1 MRAAVIGLGWWGKR
15 IIISL
20 KGSKRITI
28 THGVDLEP
36 EKLGNFAG
44 EHGVT
49 LTSDIDAVLA
59 NPKIDAVIVATP
71 NSLHEPL
78 VLRAIA
84 AGKQVFCEK
93 PLALSVESAK
103 RMLDACAKAGVVLGI
118 GHERRFEPAL
128 VEMKKKVDAGVI
140 GKPLHV
146 ETNFSHAIFG
156 AAISGAWRFDPKEA
170 PGAGFTGRG
179 IHLSDYFAW
188 MFGRPK
194 TVWAV
199 MTGLASKPP
208 AMDTISAHITFQNG
222 MTGMIGVLT
231 TTPFYGRFT
240 VFGTEGWIEVLEP
253 SNAES
258 NDPQE
263 LVVCDAKAKRTVT
276 KYPRTNSV
284 RDNFEAWAAAAEGGP
299 AYIFTPE
306 QLIANMEIFDAIVRS
321 AESGKVIEIA

>member
-1 MRAAVIGLGWWGKR
+1 MRAAVFGLGWWGKR
-15 IIISL
+15 IILSL
-20 KGSKRITI
+20 ADSKKITI
-28 THGVDLEP
+28 THGIDTAPAGREEFMRENGVILSDDVDAA
-36 EKLGNFAG
+36 FADP
-44 EHGVT
+44 
-49 LTSDIDAVLA
+49 DIDA
-59 NPKIDAVIVATP
+59 IIIATP
-71 NSLHEPL
+71 NSLHEPM
-78 VLRAIA
+78 VLRAVE

-93 PLALSVESAK
+93 PLALNVASAK
-103 RMLDACAKAGVVLGI
+103 RMIDACSEAGIVLGI

-128 VEMKKKVDAGVI
+128 LELKQKVEAGVI

-146 ETNFSHAIFG
+146 ETNFSHSIFG
-156 AAISGAWRFDPKEA
+156 SSISGAWRFDPKEA

-179 IHLSDYFAW
+179 IHLTDYFVW
-188 MFGRPK
+188 MFGPPK

-199 MTGLASKPP
+199 TTGLASKPP
-208 AMDTISAHITFQNG
+208 AVDTVSAHITFQNG

-240 VFGTEGWIEVLEP
+240 VFGTEGWIEAIEP

-263 LVVCDAKAKRTVT
+263 LVVCDAEAKRTVT

-284 RDNFEAWAAAAEGGP
+284 RDNFEAWADAVAGRS

-306 QLIANMEIFDAIVRS
+306 QMFANIQIFEAIVTS
-321 AESGKVIEIA
+321 ADSGEAVHVA